1 MIKPMK
7 IGLRIWLAITAA
19 VSFLTGWAMLAHS
32 AKPVSASAATS
43 STTGSTA
50 GPLSLPT
57 LAPVPGLSTFTSGGS
72 QTTQNLQPLQI
83 QPSSPFASSPALRT
97 RGS

>member
-7 IGLRIWLAITAA
+7 IGLRIWIAITAA
-19 VSFLTGWAMLAHS
+19 LSFLTGWAMLAHS
-32 AKPVSASAATS
+32 AKPVSAS
-43 STTGSTA
+43 STGASGSTA

-57 LAPVPGLSTFTSGGS
+57 LAPVPPLSSFTGG
-72 QTTQNLQPLQI
+72 QAPAAQNLQPLQI
-83 QPSSPFASSPALRT
+83 QPASPFASAPALRT

>member
-7 IGLRIWLAITAA
+7 IGLRIWIAITAA

-43 STTGSTA
+43 TTGSAA

-57 LAPVPGLSTFTSGGS
+57 LAPVPPLSSFTSGGS
-72 QTTQNLQPLQI
+72 QPAQNLQPLQI

>member
-32 AKPVSASAATS
+32 AKPVSAS
-43 STTGSTA
+43 STTSTAGSTT

-57 LAPVPGLSTFTSGGS
+57 LAPVPGLSNFTNGSS
-72 QTTQNLQPLQI
+72 QTTQNLQPLQV
-83 QPSSPFASSPALRT
+83 QPSSPFASAPALRT

>member
-7 IGLRIWLAITAA
+7 IGLRIWIAFTAA

-32 AKPVSASAATS
+32 AKPVSASSTASTS
-43 STTGSTA
+43 GSTA

-57 LAPVPGLSTFTSGGS
+57 LAPVPPLSSFTGG
-72 QTTQNLQPLQI
+72 QAPAAQNLQPLQI
-83 QPSSPFASSPALRT
+83 QPASPFASAPALRT

>member
-7 IGLRIWLAITAA
+7 IGLRIWIAITAA

-32 AKPVSASAATS
+32 AKPVSASAASTS
-43 STTGSTA
+43 SSTA

-57 LAPVPGLSTFTSGGS
+57 LAPVPPLSSFTGG
-72 QTTQNLQPLQI
+72 QAPATQNLQPLQI
-83 QPSSPFASSPALRT
+83 QPASPFASAPALRT

>member
-7 IGLRIWLAITAA
+7 IGLRIWIAITAA
-19 VSFLTGWAMLAHS
+19 VSFFSGWALLAHS
-32 AKPVSASAATS
+32 GKPAPLSASLTAS
-43 STTGSTA
+43 GSTS

-57 LAPVPGLSTFTSGGS
+57 LAPVPPLSSFTSG
-72 QTTQNLQPLQI
+72 QTQPQQSLQPLQV
-83 QPSSPFASSPALRT
+83 QPSSPFASAPALRT